1 MSKPTILVD
10 GHVLDGKPQGSSAY
24 IAGLYR
30 AVAYSG
36 AVNVRMA
43 THDVESL
50 RRWDLELPGI
60 DWVPLTSTNRYH
72 RLAVEMTGLQTRT
85 GADFSHF
92 QYITPLVKRSRWI
105 LSLHD
110 LLFLDLPQHFPLGY
124 RLKNHA
130 LFRASALRSDIVL
143 TISEYSRDAI
153 RRHFHVPDAR
163 IHLTVCAPDGFVNAD
178 DEAVPGLAPGRFVVY
193 VSRFEP
199 RKNQHAL
206 VQAFLALQGQIDED
220 IRLVLVGYS
229 ALSYPD
235 LDAALAQGQ
244 ADGKDCVRVLSD
256 LSHAQL
262 TWLYRHTAGSIY
274 PSHAEGFGM
283 PVLEAVAAGGLSY
296 CADNTAMSDLVPYVH
311 GSFDAADDASIR
323 ATLLRVIKGQD
334 TAKRDSVRAQALK
347 HFNWTASAEA
357 FLEAIGA

>member
-1 MSKPTILVD
+1 MKKPTILVD

-30 AVAYSG
+30 AVAESG
-36 AVNVRMA
+36 AVNVKMA
-43 THDVESL
+43 AQNADSL

-60 DWVPLTSTNRYH
+60 DWLPLTATNRYQ

-92 QYITPLVKRSRWI
+92 TYIAPLVKRSRWI

-110 LLFLDLPQHFPLGY
+110 LLFLDLPQYFPLGY

-130 LFRASALRSDIVL
+130 LFRMSALRSDIVL

-153 RRHFHVPDAR
+153 RRHFHVRDAQ
-163 IHLTVCAPDGFVNAD
+163 IHLTVCAPDGFIDAE
-178 DEAVPGLAPGRFVVY
+178 DEAVPGLETGRFVVY

-199 RKNQHAL
+199 RKNQHAV
-206 VQAFLALQGQIDED
+206 VQAFLALQEQIDED
-220 IRLVLVGYS
+220 VRLVIVGYP

-235 LDAALAQGQ
+235 LDSALAQAQ
-244 ADGKDCVRVLSD
+244 TDGKDGVRLLSNV
-256 LSHAQL
+256 SHAQL
-262 TWLYRHTAGSIY
+262 TWLYRHAAGSIY

-296 CADNTAMSDLVPYVH
+296 CANNTAMSELVPYVH
-311 GSFDAADDASIR
+311 GSFDAADEASIR
-323 ATLLRVIKGQD
+323 ATLLRAIKGQD
-334 TAKRDSVRAQALK
+334 AAKRDSVREKALER
-347 HFNWTASAEA
+347 FNWSASAEA
-357 FLEAIGA
+357 FLKAIRA